1 MSRIGVFVCHCGEN
15 ISRTVDC
22 AAVAETLKDH
32 PGVAFTEDYKYMCSD
47 PGQQLVKK
55 AIEDNN
61 LTGVVIAACSP
72 HMHEKTFRRAADQ
85 AGLNKFMCEMAN
97 IREHCSW
104 IHEDRGEATAKAID
118 IGRTII
124 EKVKHNRPLETIKI
138 PVTKRAM
145 VIGGGIAGIQA
156 ALDIADGGHEVILVE
171 KEASI
176 GGHMSQLSE
185 TFPTLDCSQCI
196 LTPRMVEAYQHP
208 NIKLHTWSE
217 VEKVDGYIG
226 NFEVTVRKKARSV
239 NEDLCN
245 GCGDCFGACP
255 AKKIPSEFEAG
266 LGKRTAIYVPF
277 PQAVPNI
284 PVLDRENCTL
294 FKGRRKGLKKD
305 ACGKCKETCL
315 KGAIDYDTEDTFVTE
330 EVGAIV
336 VATGFKLYDIGR
348 KQPEGLK
355 GYGEYG
361 YGEVP
366 DVIDGLQFERLASA
380 SGPTAGAIL
389 RPSDGT
395 EPKTVVFVHC
405 IGSRDPEKGMSYC
418 SKICCMYN
426 AKHAMLYKHKVHDG
440 RAIAFYMDIRA
451 AGKGYD
457 EFSRRAIE
465 QDHAEYIRGR
475 VSRIFRDGDKVKVW
489 GFDTLSGEQVVIDA
503 DMVVL
508 ATAIRPQDGV
518 RELAQ
523 KLSVSVDEHGFINEA
538 HPKLRPVET
547 NTAGVFVAGACQAP
561 RDIPDAVAMASATG
575 AKVLALFSADEL
587 EREPAVAVVNE
598 QTCIGCMRCEL
609 VCPYGAIEQRE
620 ICTVDG
626 QVCGHT
632 AYVNPGV
639 CQGCGT
645 CQAVCLSKSVEL
657 ETFTDEQIFSEINA
671 LCAWE

>member
-1 MSRIGVFVCHCGEN
+1 MARIGVFVCHCGEN
-15 ISRTVDC
+15 IARTVDV

-32 PGVAFTEDYKYMCSD
+32 PGVAFTADYKYMCSD
-47 PGQQLVKK
+47 PGQNLVRE
-55 AIEDNN
+55 AIEKHN
-61 LTGVVIAACSP
+61 LTGVVVAACSP
-72 HMHEKTFRRAADQ
+72 HMHEKTFRRACQ
-85 AGLNKFMCEMAN
+85 NAGLNPFMCEMAN

-104 IHEDRGEATAKAID
+104 IHESKAEGTPKATD
-118 IGRTII
+118 ITRTIV
-124 EKVKHNRPLETIKI
+124 EKVKHNRPLEAIRI
-138 PVTKRAM
+138 PVTKRAL
-145 VIGGGIAGIQA
+145 VIGGGISGIQA
-156 ALDIADGGHEVILVE
+156 ALDIADGGVEVVVIE

-208 NIKLHTWSE
+208 NIKLYTWSE

-226 NFEVTVRKKARSV
+226 NFSVTIRKKARSV
-239 NEDLCN
+239 DEDLCN
-245 GCGDCFGACP
+245 GCGDCQQACP

-284 PVLDRENCTL
+284 PVLDRVNCTL
-294 FKGRRKGLKKD
+294 FKGRRKGLAKEV
-305 ACGKCKETCL
+305 CGKCKEACL

-336 VATGFKLYDIGR
+336 VATGFQLYSIGR
-348 KQPEGLK
+348 EQPEGLK

-380 SGPTAGAIL
+380 SGPTAGEIR
-389 RPSDGT
+389 RPSDGKV
-395 EPKTVVFVHC
+395 PKTVVFVHC
-405 IGSRDPEKGMSYC
+405 VGSRDPEKGISYC

-440 RAIAFYMDIRA
+440 RAVAFYMDIRA

-465 QDHAEYIRGR
+465 EDGAEYVRGR
-475 VSRIFRDGDKVKVW
+475 VSRIFRDGDVIKVW
-489 GFDTLSGEQVVIDA
+489 GYDTLSQEQVVIDA

-508 ATAIRPQDGV
+508 ATAVRPQPGV
-518 RELAQ
+518 KELAQ
-523 KLSVSVDEHGFINEA
+523 KLSVSYDEHGFINEA

-561 RDIPDAVAMASATG
+561 RDIPESVAMASATA
-575 AKVLALFSADEL
+575 AKVLSLFSADEL

-598 QTCIGCMRCEL
+598 QTCIGCLTCTR
-609 VCPYGAIEQRE
+609 VCAYGAIEQKKILAR
-620 ICTVDG
+620 DG
-626 QVCGHT
+626 SVERVV

-645 CQAVCLSKSVEL
+645 CQAVCLSKSIEL
-657 ETFTDEQIFSEINA
+657 ATFTDEQVYSEINA
-671 LCAWE
+671 LALWE